1 MPNVNDL
8 GESKH
13 LKTGDLPEPVAVT
26 IMGYD
31 RQNVA
36 KENEPPAM
44 KYVLKL
50 RGDSK
55 KLPTDKDGN
64 EKPMTLNK
72 TNGNRIAKIT
82 GEGDFDKWI
91 GKQVEIYHDP
101 MVEFKGE
108 IVGGIRV
115 RPVSGQAQPEAV
127 QVYETAK
134 AVDEEIPF

>member
-13 LKTGDLPEPVAVT
+13 LKTSDFPEPVVAT
-26 IMGYD
+26 ITGYD

-36 KENEPPAM
+36 KDNEPVAM
-44 KYVLKL
+44 KYTLSFKEL
-50 RGDSK
+50 D
-55 KLPTDKDGN
+55 
-64 EKPMTLNK
+64 KPMTLNK
-72 TNGNRIAKIT
+72 TNGNRIAKIL
-82 GEGDFDKWI
+82 GNGDFDSWI

-115 RPVSGQAQPEAV
+115 RPPQSGQSFAQNNN
-127 QVYETAK
+127 
-134 AVDEEIPF
+134 IPADDDTPPVGEDTGMTFP